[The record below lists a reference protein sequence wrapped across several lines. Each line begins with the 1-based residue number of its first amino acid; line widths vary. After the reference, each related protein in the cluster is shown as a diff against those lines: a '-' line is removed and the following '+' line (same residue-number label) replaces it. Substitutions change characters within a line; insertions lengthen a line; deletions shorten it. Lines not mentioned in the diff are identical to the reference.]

1 MNDRLKILWSRFLKY
16 LSSRSQAEK
25 AALLVISVLVIGMAY
40 LSYVYD
46 PLRGDISTF
55 KNQVASANTQIINQQ
70 TSFAAKLAES
80 QQDPEKFARDRL
92 AAIARQRQVKE
103 AEIANLAGKLI
114 TPNQMTAILSSVL
127 GRQSG
132 MALINFSNDEAKPL
146 RLNLATAGV
155 DAVAAT
161 LAEGEAGQIFEHGL
175 TIVFEGDFFNTLR
188 YLSFLEDI
196 SGSFFWDSVS
206 FQQTEWPNAI
216 VTLKIHT
223 LSTEE
228 GFIGV

>member
-1 MNDRLKILWSRFLKY
+1 MNDRLKILWSRFLKN
-16 LSSRSQAEK
+16 LSSRNQGEK
-25 AALLVISVLVIGMAY
+25 AALLVISALVIGMAY

-46 PLRGDISTF
+46 PLRADISAF
-55 KNQVASANTQIINQQ
+55 RNQIVGVKTQITGQQ

-80 QQDPEKFARDRL
+80 QQDPEKFVMDRL
-92 AAIARQRQVKE
+92 AAVARQTE
-103 AEIANLAGKLI
+103 AKGDEIAGLAGNLI

-132 MALINFSNDEAKPL
+132 LDLINFSNDEAKPL
-146 RLNLATAGV
+146 RAYIDAAAG
-155 DAVAAT
+155 AAT
-161 LAEGEAGQIFEHGL
+161 LTESEAGQVYEHGL
-175 TIVFEGDFFNTLR
+175 TIEFEGNFFNTLR
-188 YLSFLEDI
+188 YLRFLEEI

-206 FQQTEWPNAI
+206 FNQTEWPNAI